1 MDENILYIICIV
13 IGIAATLCYNR
24 WQTGH
29 WSISNE
35 EVKNVHKLVEE
46 IFAFFTKSEPIT
58 KTSLATIEQIPKAS
72 YTLSDEY
79 KRLIYSTCR
88 DYDELHEVKDDIDT
102 AELYS
107 SDPTEYT
114 IETTG
119 KYGGVFRVDV
129 GRPVLITP
137 YAKTYNYF
145 NQSKLAELVSLNT
158 PDTFNILTTI
168 IEHERN
174 LDKVYTFT
182 TGDYEVTVN
191 NGEYV
196 VKQIA
201 SETTA

>member
-1 MDENILYIICIV
+1 MDENIIYVICIIV
-13 IGIAATLCYNR
+13 GIAATLCYNR

-29 WSISNE
+29 WTISNE
-35 EVKNVHKLVEE
+35 EINNVHKLVEE
-46 IFAFFTKSEPIT
+46 VFAFFTKSEPIT
-58 KTSLATIEQIPKAS
+58 KTSLTTIEQIPKAS

-119 KYGGVFRVDV
+119 RYGGIFKVD
-129 GRPVLITP
+129 
-137 YAKTYNYF
+137 NYF
-145 NQSKLAELVSLNT
+145 NQSKLAELVSLNS
-158 PDTFNILTTI
+158 PDSFNILTTI
-168 IEHERN
+168 MEHERN

-196 VKQIA
+196 VKQIPT
-201 SETTA
+201 ETTA